1 MKSISFQ
8 LLLFAQNTW
17 LVTIA
22 DWCGIV
28 GLVVGLISVGFT
40 LRAWWIIGR
49 VDNVLKIE
57 RNKRILFSLLPE
69 YNNKFRNIKKNIDE
83 YRQIKNIKRI
93 KEEIFNKIHSDL
105 STIKICCEE
114 IEKRGGTNIIHSEV
128 FNKLTKNVEV
138 ILNNDFFVNDDFS
151 QLKDKLKILSCCI
164 ENVIQI
170 IEHFLLIRQ
179 LEINYEYSGKND
191 SPVNETLRNDE

>member
-1 MKSISFQ
+1 MKLISFQ
-8 LLLFAQNTW
+8 LLLFAQSTW
-17 LVTIA
+17 LATIA

-28 GLVVGLISVGFT
+28 GLAVGLISVGFT

-49 VDNVLKIE
+49 VDNVLKKE

-93 KEEIFNKIHSDL
+93 KEEIFNKINSDINI
-105 STIKICCEE
+105 IKICCEE

-128 FNKLTKNVEV
+128 LKELTKNVDV
-138 ILNNDFFVNDDFS
+138 ILNNDFLVNDDFS
-151 QLKDKLKILSCCI
+151 QLKDKLKILSYRLDKVILTI
-164 ENVIQI
+164 ENVLVIF
-170 IEHFLLIRQ
+170 ESEF
-179 LEINYEYSGKND
+179 NYEYC
-191 SPVNETLRNDE
+191 